1 MYSGDKYFE
10 SFIII
15 IKSYFCIFM
24 FVFIF
29 MLLYGI
35 LIFLFLEVGSFVVLL

>member
-15 IKSYFCIFM
+15 SYFCIFM